1 MSERGERAKELFCG
15 GYNCSQAVIIAFS
28 DLTVLDEKTG
38 AKLGSC
44 FGGGMG
50 RMREVCGAVT
60 GMFTVYGLVNGYC
73 DAKDNE
79 KKKQTYAAVQEL
91 AEKFRE
97 ENGSIICKELLGLEK
112 PEGTHIPSQRTEEY
126 YKKRPCSD
134 IVRLATEILENKFIE
149 TGIL

>member
-1 MSERGERAKELFCG
+1 MSERGERARELFCA

-28 DLTVLDEKTG
+28 DLTGLDEKTG

-60 GMFTVYGLVNGYC
+60 GVFTVYGLVNGYS
-73 DAKDNE
+73 DTGDFDG
-79 KKKQTYAAVQEL
+79 KKKTYAVVQEL
-91 AEKFRE
+91 ADKFRQ
-97 ENGSIICKELLGLEK
+97 ENGSIICRELLGLEK
-112 PEGTHIPSQRTEEY
+112 PEGTHIPAQRTEEY

-134 IVRLATEILENKFIE
+134 IVRLAVEILENKFAEI
-149 TGIL
+149 GIL